1 MKVAL
6 TIIMCSLLKVECLP
20 PYTLSTTYNNFYD
33 CMNAGYQKSLEKT
46 QEIGRI
52 IINKELVYFRF
63 SCTQVPGT
71 DA

>member
-20 PYTLSTTYNNFYD
+20 PYTFSTTYNNFYD

-52 IINKELVYFRF
+52 IINKELVYLKF

>member
-6 TIIMCSLLKVECLP
+6 TIIMCSLLKMECLP
-20 PYTLSTTYNNFYD
+20 PYTFATTYNNFYD

>member
-6 TIIMCSLLKVECLP
+6 TIIMCSLLKAECLP
-20 PYTLSTTYNNFYD
+20 PYTFSTTYNNFYD

-52 IINKELVYFRF
+52 IINKELVYLKF

>member
-6 TIIMCSLLKVECLP
+6 TIIMCSLLKMECLP
-20 PYTLSTTYNNFYD
+20 PYTFSTTYNNFYD

-52 IINKELVYFRF
+52 IINKELVYLKF

>member
-1 MKVAL
+1 MKVVL

-20 PYTLSTTYNNFYD
+20 PYTFSTTYNNFYD

-52 IINKELVYFRF
+52 TINKELVYFRF

>member
-6 TIIMCSLLKVECLP
+6 TIIMCSLLKAECLP
-20 PYTLSTTYNNFYD
+20 PYTFSTTYNNFYD